1 MTYLSKLSV
10 EHFRGILD
18 RQEIFFSIP
27 NKQAGSG
34 LTILVGQ
41 NNVGKSTFIEALRCA
56 ISPPSLMDRRE
67 RHVDQTLRISI
78 TDTDNR
84 FREITNPGAGANIV
98 PSGDAHPSARQ
109 LRYIPSRRPWSH
121 RTNSYNIELGDYWT
135 QKTSNSRFEDTHL
148 ISRLNSL
155 NPEEQVAYQ
164 AALQQL
170 APQLLNW
177 KIEYSDD
184 FTYLEYTTL
193 NGNTHTADLFGE
205 GIASLFRI
213 VLALYDPEDSIII
226 IDEPELSLHPQ
237 AQKRLAK
244 FIAEKA
250 KERQI
255 ILCTHSPH
263 FLNWRDLAAGA
274 NVYRLRQDRY
284 GIQPNRL
291 SASTIA
297 SLNKLSSDWQK
308 PQLLDSVAK
317 EAFFADEVLFLEGQ
331 EDVGLIGRFIEL
343 EGIEPIQLFGYGVG
357 GAKNTLRFL
366 AMATEL
372 KIPCGAI
379 FDGTSKEEYDV
390 AVAQFKDARIE
401 LLPVADIR
409 DKPPRSEKS
418 ATLGIFN
425 KDGQIKA
432 EFHEYL
438 VATLREFRD
447 YFDECLKP

>member
-1 MTYLSKLSV
+1 
-10 EHFRGILD
+10 
-18 RQEIFFSIP
+18 
-27 NKQAGSG
+27 
-34 LTILVGQ
+34 
-41 NNVGKSTFIEALRCA
+41 
-56 ISPPSLMDRRE
+56 
-67 RHVDQTLRISI
+67 
-78 TDTDNR
+78 
-84 FREITNPGAGANIV
+84 
-98 PSGDAHPSARQ
+98 
-109 LRYIPSRRPWSH
+109 
-121 RTNSYNIELGDYWT
+121 
-135 QKTSNSRFEDTHL
+135 
-148 ISRLNSL
+148 
-155 NPEEQVAYQ
+155 EEQVAYQ
-164 AALQQL
+164 TALQQL

-193 NGNTHTADLFGE
+193 NGSTHTADLFGE

-213 VLALYDPEDSIII
+213 VLALYDPEDCIVI

-263 FLNWRDLAAGA
+263 FLSWKDLAAGA

-284 GIQPNRL
+284 GIQSNRL
-291 SASTIA
+291 SAKTIA

-317 EAFFADEVLFLEGQ
+317 EVFFADEVLFLEGQ

-343 EGIEPIQLFGYGVG
+343 EGIESIQLFGYGVG

-390 AVAQFKDARIE
+390 AVAEYKNARIE

-409 DKPPRSEKS
+409 DKPPTPEKS
-418 ATLGIFN
+418 TTLGIFN
-425 KDGQIKA
+425 KDGQIKT
-432 EFHEYL
+432 EFHGYL
-438 VATLREFRD
+438 VETLREFRD